1 MMKCTNCG
9 QEINEHDRFC
19 GNCGYK
25 VMPVSKNCPNCGAI
39 LQEGARVCAYCGYEI
54 PVQSQPIIHARS
66 RIVAGLLGIVLGGMG
81 VHNFYLG
88 YSSKGFI
95 QICMFFGGLFT
106 FGLSALIAWI
116 WGFVEGVL
124 LLSGSI
130 ERDGDD
136 HLLK

>member
-1 MMKCTNCG
+1 MKCTNCG
-9 QEINEHDRFC
+9 KELNVQDQFC

-25 VMPVSKNCPNCGAI
+25 VIPPRHNCPNCGMI
-39 LQEGARVCAYCGYEI
+39 LSQGDRVCSHCGYEI
-54 PVQSQPIIHARS
+54 PIQVQPSIHKRS
-66 RIVAGLLGIVLGGMG
+66 RMVAGLLGIFLGGMG

-95 QICMFFGGLFT
+95 QVCLFFGGILT
-106 FGLSALIAWI
+106 FGLSTFIASL

-136 HLLK
+136 QLLK

>member
-1 MMKCTNCG
+1 M
-9 QEINEHDRFC
+9 
-19 GNCGYK
+19 
-25 VMPVSKNCPNCGAI
+25 
-39 LQEGARVCAYCGYEI
+39 
-54 PVQSQPIIHARS
+54 
-66 RIVAGLLGIVLGGMG
+66 AGLLGIFLGGMG

-95 QICMFFGGLFT
+95 QVCLFFGGILT
-106 FGLSALIAWI
+106 FGLSTFIASL

-136 HLLK
+136 QLLK